1 MNNLI
6 SSVLEVDLPLK
17 DSPYITYV
25 MYVSLSGNLYILA
38 NNLKIYYKN
47 KEIVQQEYLY
57 YWIQD
62 KIKRC
67 EMLINIISSIY
78 VAICFGLFTFLE
90 GTWSDD
96 KLALICYFAVS
107 IVLVSLMYI
116 THRLKSFYEFHFQI
130 LIHQNKEL
138 Q

>member
-6 SSVLEVDLPLK
+6 SSVPGVNIPLK
-17 DSPYITYV
+17 DSPYITYE
-25 MYVSLSGNLYILA
+25 MYASSSSNLYILA
-38 NNLKIYYKN
+38 NYLKKYYQN

-57 YWIQD
+57 YWMQD

-90 GTWSDD
+90 GTWPDD
-96 KLALICYFAVS
+96 NLALMCYFVVS
-107 IVLVSLMYI
+107 FILVSLMYI
-116 THRLKSFYEFHFQI
+116 VYRLKSFYEFHFQI